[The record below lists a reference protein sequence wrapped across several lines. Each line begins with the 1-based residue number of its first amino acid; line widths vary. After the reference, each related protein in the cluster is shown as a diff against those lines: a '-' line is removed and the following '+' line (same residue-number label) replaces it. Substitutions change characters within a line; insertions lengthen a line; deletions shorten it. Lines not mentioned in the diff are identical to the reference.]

1 MKRILLLMLLPAVL
15 AVGCSREADL
25 PPAGAL
31 YRQYAAR
38 QELKVAQLSGYKLC
52 DTVRVDVV
60 MLQAD
65 GEEEWRQLA
74 EEFGLRGTEGSESWL
89 GEVDNPAQRTAWDGK
104 AVMRV
109 IASHTQR
116 TIGFYRIDDETQYD
130 ALLDYQ
136 LNKLLN
142 EN

>member
-1 MKRILLLMLLPAVL
+1 MLLPAVL

-89 GEVDNPAQRTAWDGK
+89 GEVDNPANRMGRQSRDARHRFAHAAHHRLLPHRRRDAVRRTA
-104 AVMRV
+104 RLP
-109 IASHTQR
+109 TEQ
-116 TIGFYRIDDETQYD
+116 TI
-130 ALLDYQ
+130 
-136 LNKLLN
+136 K
-142 EN
+142 